1 MFLQACASLCAH
13 MLACACVYVCSTEAV
28 TPLSS
33 SPTYPGAE
41 PEIREFQN
49 TMELLYSAA
58 ELWPGQALPT

>member
-1 MFLQACASLCAH
+1 